1 MTNRTIRTQHLLPH
15 FFPLNNSQ
23 TVRSHPEF
31 LCIESRHS
39 VAKNFQFIKG
49 NRNYFHAMPQRAFLD
64 PLQKHIH
71 FRGSRNQLAKP
82 GRQTDLQIP
91 FQIIPNVLI
100 QGIYELQKMSNMQKA
115 AIISTTFSTVII
127 WEKEYF

>member
-1 MTNRTIRTQHLLPH
+1 
-15 FFPLNNSQ
+15 
-23 TVRSHPEF
+23 
-31 LCIESRHS
+31 
-39 VAKNFQFIKG
+39 
-49 NRNYFHAMPQRAFLD
+49 MPQRAFLD

-71 FRGSRNQLAKP
+71 FRGSKNQLAKP